1 MKIRQEIK
9 SYIKNSAKCLRI
21 QVKRCVV
28 LEKWVDGCKGG
39 GSGNSNGG
47 GTSLNGKK
55 KCRKISCNSLPK
67 ECINEKW
74 VWKHDNS
81 AV

>member
-39 GSGNSNGG
+39 GSGNSDGG
-47 GTSLNGKK
+47 KTSLSDKK
-55 KCRKISCNSLPK
+55 GC
-67 ECINEKW
+67 
-74 VWKHDNS
+74 
-81 AV
+81 